1 MFRRLIFSLLI
12 ALVALGASAS
22 AALATTPGRWD
33 PVTAA
38 NGANTDQVGLL
49 RTPDG
54 KLHVIWQRR
63 IGVGTDLVQTILTA
77 DGTAGPTQTIAS
89 GWSGIGAP
97 AIIRDD
103 AGGLLI
109 VAGATSSLN
118 PGAISEIAAWR
129 SSDGGA
135 TWTLQPTNA
144 ATGGG
149 FAYDFAATSGA
160 DGSTPF
166 FAWGTTFG
174 LFVHRGTDA
183 ATPAGDF
190 QNTAGFG
197 CCGYDPGLALDGATG
212 RLVVAWYSNATSH
225 PGVFAQTV
233 DQSSGAPG
241 GSAAL
246 MPGSATNYSGTP
258 RSSSTLAHTPIVGR
272 FGKPGVFVAYP
283 GNYPITTRVVLW
295 RVGAARSSVLAT
307 RAAGLR
313 NVGIAATPSG
323 RLWAFWSANDRI
335 YARRSSPSLASWGA
349 VTSIPVRRGT
359 TTTFKLAGN
368 AQESTLDVLAAFAG
382 SASGVQTWHSQIQ
395 PGLTLTTAPAALR
408 MTSTRS
414 VTLKVTDAGQPIRG
428 ASVRFGTH
436 SATTSRSGTVRFT
449 VGPFPRPTQIFA
461 TAAKTGY
468 VDART
473 SVHVTR

>member
-1 MFRRLIFSLLI
+1 MSRRLMFSLL
-12 ALVALGASAS
+12 VALAALCASAS
-22 AALATTPGRWD
+22 PALATTPGHWD

-54 KLHVIWQRR
+54 ELHVIWQRR
-63 IGVGTDLVQTILTA
+63 NGVGTDLVQTIVSA
-77 DGTAGPTQTIAS
+77 DGTAGPAQTIAS

-97 AIIRDD
+97 AIIRDG

-109 VAGATSSLN
+109 VAGATSSLD
-118 PGAISEIAAWR
+118 PGAISQIGAWR
-129 SSDGGA
+129 SSDAGA

-149 FAYDFAATSGA
+149 FADDFTASIGA

-183 ATPAGDF
+183 ATPAGNF
-190 QNTAGFG
+190 QSTAGFG
-197 CCGYDPGLALDGATG
+197 CCGYDPGLALDGASG
-212 RLVVAWYSNATSH
+212 RLVVAWYSNATGH

-233 DQSSGAPG
+233 DQSSGAPV
-241 GSAAL
+241 GSPAL
-246 MPGSATNYSGTP
+246 MPGSATNYNGTAQ
-258 RSSSTLAHTPIVGR
+258 SSSTLAHTPIVGR
-272 FGKPGVFVAYP
+272 LGKPGIFVAYP
-283 GNYPITTRVVLW
+283 GNYPTTTRVVLW

-323 RLWAFWSANDRI
+323 RLWAFWSADDDI
-335 YARRSSPSLASWGA
+335 YARRSNSSLTAWGA
-349 VTSIPVRRGT
+349 VTSIPVPRGT
-359 TTTFKLAGN
+359 TTIYKLAGN
-368 AQESTLDVLAAFAG
+368 AQNNVLDLLAAFAG
-382 SASGVQTWHSQIQ
+382 SASGVQTWHSQIE
-395 PGLTLTTAPAALR
+395 PGLTLTAAPAALR
-408 MTSTRS
+408 MTSTSS
-414 VTLKVTDAGQPIRG
+414 VTLTVTDAGQRIRG
-428 ASVRFGTH
+428 ARVRFGTH
-436 SATTSRSGTVRFT
+436 SATTSRSGTVSFT
-449 VGPFPRPTQIFA
+449 VGPFSRPMQISA

-468 VDART
+468 IDARA